1 MTKIQALTAED
12 ADTLAQRGVPI
23 LDAEEKR
30 TQDLSGKESGM
41 LTLRPER
48 SFHYLLLPFLRVL
61 CVLRGERA
69 GFLSLFVLFMG
80 ATPAQAGEAPPVAE
94 DPVIEARV
102 MKLAAE
108 LRCLVCQNQ
117 SLADS
122 HAGLALDLKDQVR
135 EQMKAGKSDD
145 EIRAYMVAR
154 YGDFVLYSPP
164 VKPVTWLLWGG
175 PFVLL
180 LAGGAGLAF
189 YMRSRRRKISRPD
202 MSPEDQARARALLDG
217 QSRKE

>member
-1 MTKIQALTAED
+1 M
-12 ADTLAQRGVPI
+12 
-23 LDAEEKR
+23 
-30 TQDLSGKESGM
+30 
-41 LTLRPER
+41 
-48 SFHYLLLPFLRVL
+48 PFLRVL
-61 CVLRGERA
+61 CVLRGESVR
-69 GFLSLFVLFMG
+69 FLSLVVLLTG
-80 ATPAQAGEAPPVAE
+80 AMPSLAGEAPPVAE
-94 DPVIEARV
+94 DPVIEVRV

-135 EQMKAGKSDD
+135 EQMKAGKSDA

-175 PFVLL
+175 PFILL
-180 LAGGAGLAF
+180 LAGGGGLAF
-189 YMRSRRRKISRPD
+189 YMRRRRRKISHSE
-202 MSPEDQARARALLDG
+202 MSPEDQVRVRALLDG